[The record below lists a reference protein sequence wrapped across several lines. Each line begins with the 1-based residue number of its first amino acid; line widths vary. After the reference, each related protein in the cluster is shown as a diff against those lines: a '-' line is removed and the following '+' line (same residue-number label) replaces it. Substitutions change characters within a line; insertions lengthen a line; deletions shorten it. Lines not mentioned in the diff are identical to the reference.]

1 MSDFKENTQSLKAEY
16 ERMAIVREPYL
27 TKAKEACKYTIPSL
41 LNDEKNSIKKVK
53 QPNQSVGADGVN
65 NLSAKITLSLLP
77 PNQPFY
83 KFSIDEVDLK
93 TLAIEAGEDNPD
105 QYAAD
110 VTKGLSLTEQMLI
123 NDIEQ
128 KGDRVCVGE
137 GMKHVLIAGNVLFI
151 DTLEEGLKMYPLTRY
166 VVKRDYF
173 GNVLKAICVETI
185 GYSALPQETQ
195 EEIKKQYNTE
205 DKKNEDGSK
214 IDLNQK
220 EFTLYTS
227 FQRTQKHWLV
237 SQEVEG
243 IIIEKSK
250 GKYPIEIC
258 PFMALRYTR
267 IDGEDYGRGLIEEY
281 IGDISYL
288 DVLSL
293 AIKQSAL
300 AASKLIFLVNPAGVT
315 KVKNVAET
323 PNGGFASGKIDD
335 IQALQANK
343 YYDLQTAR
351 QEKESLEKKLQRV
364 FLLTQS
370 VQRDAERVTAEE
382 IRYMIRE
389 LEEAHGNLYSI
400 LSKEFQYTFVKIT
413 FYHLRKSKKNQLP
426 DLVRDKKVK
435 LTVTTGLEALG
446 RGSDLNKLAILFDTA
461 GKYVPVAQQLGM
473 NPDKVVQLIASSMN
487 IDISGVQYTDEEK
500 QAMQQQIQQQELI
513 NKVAPNMVN
522 QMGSL
527 EKAAMQQEGENN
539 GG

>member
-1 MSDFKENTQSLKAEY
+1 MDGYKENTQTLKAEY
-16 ERMAIVREPYL
+16 ERMATVREPYL

-41 LNDEKNSIKKVK
+41 LNDEKNTTKEIK
-53 QPNQSVGADGVN
+53 QPNQSVGADGIN
-65 NLSAKITLSLLP
+65 NLAAKITLSLLP

-93 TLAIEAGEDNPD
+93 ELAIQSGESEPE

-137 GMKHVLIAGNVLFI
+137 GMKHVLVAGNVLFVS
-151 DTLEEGLKMYPLTRY
+151 TLKDGLKMYPLTRF
-166 VVKRDYF
+166 VVKRDYC
-173 GNVLKAICVETI
+173 GNVLKAICTETI
-185 GYSALPQETQ
+185 GFSALPKETQ
-195 EEIKKQYNTE
+195 EEIKKKYNAE
-205 DKKNEDGSK
+205 DKKDDGQN

-220 EFTLYTS
+220 EFSLYTC
-227 FQRTQKHWLV
+227 FKRTPKHWLV

-250 GKYPIEIC
+250 GKYPVEIC

-267 IDGEDYGRGLIEEY
+267 IDGEEYGRGLIEEY

-300 AASKLIFLVNPAGVT
+300 AASKLIFLVNPMGQT
-315 KVKNVAET
+315 KAKNIAET
-323 PNGGFASGKIDD
+323 PNGGFVSGKAED
-335 IQALQANK
+335 INALQADK

-351 QEKESLEKKLQRV
+351 QEKETLERRLQRI
-364 FLLTQS
+364 FLLTQA
-370 VQRDAERVTAEE
+370 VQRNAERVTAEE
-382 IRYMIRE
+382 IRYMIRD

-400 LSKEFQYTFVKIT
+400 LSKEFQYNYVKIS
-413 FYHLRKSKKNQLP
+413 FFHLRKSKKNQLP

-461 GKYVPVAQQLGM
+461 GQYVPVAQQLGM
-473 NPDKVVQLIASSMN
+473 NPDKVVQLIASSLN
-487 IDISGVQYTDEEK
+487 IDISGVQYSDEEK
-500 QAMQQQIQQQELI
+500 QTMQQQAQQQELM
-513 NKVAPNMVN
+513 NRVAPNVVN
-522 QMGSL
+522 QMGNL
-527 EKAAMQQEGENN
+527 EKQQMQLEGENN
-539 GG
+539 GGR